1 MRNPFGLPSESE
13 RQYAT
18 PERLS
23 DVMALIQVLA
33 LDKDTHRSESGLK
46 DELQVRPRSAPTWTE
61 VAQGHPEFFRVQTGG
76 AYPISLV
83 ARHVLPRQPESE
95 AGHISA
101 DFVAALLGAAINIHD
116 RQVRRCERWTYLI
129 PIWVA
134 LIGAVAALAASLL
147 RMLSAVLT
155 APLLRMLGAVSEAAL
170 QCVF

>member
-33 LDKDTHRSESGLK
+33 LDKHAHRSESGLQK
-46 DELQVRPRSAPTWTE
+46 ELQVLPQSVPTWTE
-61 VAQGHPEFFRVQTGG
+61 VAKGHPEFFRVQTGG
-76 AYPISLV
+76 DHPISLV
-83 ARHVLPRQPESE
+83 ARHVLPRQPESG
-95 AGHISA
+95 AAYISA
-101 DFVAALLGAAINIHD
+101 DFVAGLLKAAIDIHD

-134 LIGAVAALAASLL
+134 LIGAAVAVIVAFL
-147 RMLSAVLT
+147 RM
-155 APLLRMLGAVSEAAL
+155 E
-170 QCVF
+170 